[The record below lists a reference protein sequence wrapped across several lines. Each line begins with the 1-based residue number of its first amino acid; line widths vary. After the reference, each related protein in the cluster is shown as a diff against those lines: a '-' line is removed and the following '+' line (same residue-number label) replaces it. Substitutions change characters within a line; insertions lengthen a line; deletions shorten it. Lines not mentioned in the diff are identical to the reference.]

1 MYLPYLSRS
10 SGRKQQQTVQFGGIN
25 YSQNFRDGELRS
37 SRNLTADYSPCLHP
51 RAARKTVLSGLT
63 DAESIFALNGKLYI
77 AENGMLKEGD
87 MEIMS
92 LSPGKKHIVSV
103 NTKIVVFPDQKW
115 YDTET
120 GETGTLYAAYQAA
133 AGSIEFNEDG
143 KTITAHI
150 GAYSVTKTGSGTLGY
165 QTTKDDDVF
174 TLVDGYTLDA
184 ETGEFTFTNQ
194 RDEVVA
200 KLKSNNRISKQY
212 VDVGSMFLKVV
223 DDKGNMLLDQLGDGQ
238 YAVITSM
245 VRHQTVS
252 PTTGY
257 SPKPVFTVEYDLYTL
272 SGESY
277 GSFEGWEALGFKAGD
292 TITIS
297 GCTSCPENNG
307 DHTIREIN
315 ITEDGLYQLVFT
327 DSAFTVTGT
336 EEGSVTFER
345 KIPALDVVCEHN
357 NRLWGAGD
365 SIIYASALGDPTN
378 WFTYDGLSTD
388 AYAVA
393 VAGSGDF
400 TACSG
405 YGSSVL
411 FFKEDMLYKVLGDYP
426 AEYALYSYHYPG
438 VQAGS
443 EDSLV
448 NINEALY
455 YKGTAG
461 VWRYTGGQP
470 DFIASAFGDRI
481 YHDAA
486 AGSNGL
492 KYCIAMTDSS
502 GVRGLWVYDTLRGVW
517 LQEDNADAVSF
528 CVNEGKLHFLDKTA
542 GKVYG
547 VDLGGDDEGKIQW
560 EAEFCPV
567 DELVHT
573 KKVYSRLLLR
583 ADFETG
589 SWLRVELSLD
599 DKPWATVAR
608 WSAGHSQAKVIPILP
623 RRCDRFRLRVTGE
636 GNVMLRSLVRE
647 YAPGSEY

>member
-1 MYLPYLSRS
+1 MYLPYLNRS
-10 SGRKQQQTVQFGGIN
+10 VSRKQQQTVQFGGIN
-25 YSQNFRDGELRS
+25 YSQSFRDGELFS
-37 SRNLTADYSPCLHP
+37 ARNLTAEYYPCLHP
-51 RAARKTVLSGLT
+51 RAGRTTVLDGLT
-63 DAESIFALNGKLYI
+63 DAESIFAMNGKLYVV
-77 AENGMLKEGD
+77 AGGMLKQGD
-87 MEIMS
+87 MDIMS
-92 LSPGKKHIVSV
+92 LTAGRKHILSV

-120 GETGTLYAAYQAA
+120 GDSGTLYASYQSA
-133 AGSIEFNEDG
+133 AGSIEFDADG
-143 KTITAHI
+143 KTVTAHI
-150 GAYSVTKTGSGTLGY
+150 GAYSVIKTGSGTLGY
-165 QTTKDDDVF
+165 RTTQHDDVF
-174 TLVDGYTLDA
+174 TLIDGYTLDA
-184 ETGEFTFTNQ
+184 ETGEFAFENQ
-194 RDEVVA
+194 RDTQVA
-200 KLKSNNRISKQY
+200 KIDKENTILKRY
-212 VDVGSMFLKVV
+212 VDEGSMFRKVA
-223 DDKGNMLLDQLGDGQ
+223 DASGETLLELGEGE

-245 VRHQTVS
+245 VRYQSIS
-252 PTTGY
+252 PTTGAR
-257 SPKPVFTVEYDLYTL
+257 PEPLFTVEYDIYAL

-277 GSFEGWEALGFKAGD
+277 GAFEGWEALGFKAGD
-292 TITIS
+292 TISIS
-297 GCTSCPENNG
+297 GCTTFPENNG

-315 ITEDGLYQLVFT
+315 KTEDGIYQLVFT
-327 DSAFTVTGT
+327 DSTFQAMGT
-336 EEGSVTFER
+336 ESGIVTFER
-345 KIPALDVVCEHN
+345 KVPALDVVCEHN
-357 NRLWGAGD
+357 NRLWGAGAGV
-365 SIIYASALGDPTN
+365 IYASALGDPTN

-388 AYAVA
+388 SYAVA

-400 TACSG
+400 TACCG
-405 YGSSVL
+405 YSSSVI

-448 NINEALY
+448 NIREALY

-461 VWRYTGGQP
+461 VWRYSGGQP
-470 DFIASAFGDRI
+470 EFVSSVFGDRT

-492 KYCIAMTDSS
+492 KYYIAMTDSS
-502 GVRGLWVYDTLRGVW
+502 GVRGFWVYDTQRAVW

-528 CVNEGKLHFLDKTA
+528 CRVDGKLYFLDKTA

-547 VDLGGDDEGKIQW
+547 VGMSGSDEGKIAW

-567 DELVHT
+567 DELLHNR
-573 KKVYSRLLLR
+573 KVYSRLLLR
-583 ADFETG
+583 ADFAAG
-589 SWLRVELSLD
+589 SFMRVEISLD

-623 RRCDRFRLRVTGE
+623 RRCDRFRLRITGE